1 MFALSDHA
9 HLNAILP
16 TQMSSS
22 NPQTCLCPN
31 CETGRMSAFYEVKN
45 IPVHSVLLMPTRE
58 RALGY
63 PRRDLKLGFCPECGF
78 ISNVVFDPAVHEY
91 STSCEESQGFSP
103 TFNAFA
109 KALAHRWVQQYGL
122 VGKSVLEIG
131 CGKGEFLAL
140 LVEMG
145 MGKGIGIDPA
155 FIPERLQTPVA
166 SRLEFI
172 QDLYNERYTHLT
184 ADVVCCRHTLEHIS
198 PTSEFMRT
206 VRRTIG
212 NRPETLLL
220 FELPDVHRVLR
231 EAAFWDIYY
240 EHCSYFTTGS
250 LARLFRR
257 HGFDLLELELEYD
270 GQYIVI
276 AGRPAKPAGQAV
288 LHGESDLAT
297 ITAEVA
303 AFPERFRQI
312 KAGWLSRINALHAAG
327 KRVILW
333 GGGSKA
339 VSFLTT
345 LGLQE
350 QIDFVVDINPHKH
363 GKFTPG
369 SGHAVRSP
377 EALKELRPDAVILMN
392 PVYVKEVGEMLGK
405 MGLNPEILP
414 V

>member
-1 MFALSDHA
+1 M
-9 HLNAILP
+9 
-16 TQMSSS
+16 TK
-22 NPQTCLCPN
+22 
-31 CETGRMSAFYEVKN
+31 FYEVRN

-63 PRRDLKLGFCPECGF
+63 PRRDLKLGFCPDCGF
-78 ISNVVFDPAVHEY
+78 VSNMIFDPTVHEY

-109 KALAHRWVQQYGL
+109 KSLAQRWVAQYGL
-122 VGKSVLEIG
+122 VGRSVLEIG

-140 LVEMG
+140 LVEKG
-145 MGKGIGIDPA
+145 MKGGVGIDPA
-155 FIPERLQTPVA
+155 LIPERLDTPVA

-172 QDLYNERYTHLT
+172 QDLYDEKYTHLS

-212 NRPETLLL
+212 DHPDTLLL
-220 FELPDVHRVLR
+220 FELPDVHRVLT

-250 LARLFRR
+250 LARLFRK

-276 AGRPAKPAGQAV
+276 AGRPATRGGQEPLEGEDDLVEIANAV
-288 LHGESDLAT
+288 AS
-297 ITAEVA
+297 
-303 AFPERFRQI
+303 FPERFATI
-312 KAGWLSRINALHAAG
+312 KAGWISRLDDFQSKG
-327 KRVILW
+327 LRTILW

-345 LGLQE
+345 LGLDQ

-363 GKFTPG
+363 GKFIPG
-369 SGHAVRSP
+369 SGHSVKGP
-377 EALKELRPDAVILMN
+377 EDLMGLRPDKVILMN
-392 PVYVKEVGEMLGK
+392 PVYQEEVRLMLEG
-405 MGLNPEILP
+405 MGLAPEIIP

>member
-1 MFALSDHA
+1 
-9 HLNAILP
+9 
-16 TQMSSS
+16 MSV
-22 NPQTCLCPN
+22 
-31 CETGRMSAFYEVKN
+31 FYEVKN

-58 RALGY
+58 RALTY

-78 ISNVVFDPAVHEY
+78 ISNTVFDPSVHEY

-109 KALAHRWVQQYGL
+109 RSLARRWVEQYGL
-122 VGKSVLEIG
+122 KGRSALEIG

-145 MGKGIGIDPA
+145 MEKGIGIDPA
-155 FIPERLQTPVA
+155 FIPERLNTPVA

-172 QDLYNERYTHLT
+172 QDLYNERYTHLK

-212 NRPETLLL
+212 DRPDTLLL

-257 HGFDLLELELEYD
+257 HGFDLLELDLEYD

-276 AGRPAKPAGQAV
+276 AGRPSISGGQTLLPGELDLDAV
-288 LHGESDLAT
+288 
-297 ITAEVA
+297 TAEVV
-303 AFPERFRQI
+303 AFPERFRKI
-312 KAGWLSRINALHAAG
+312 KEGWLSRINSLHDAG
-327 KRVILW
+327 KRIVVW

-345 LGLQE
+345 LGFKE

-363 GKFTPG
+363 GKYVPG
-369 SGHAVRSP
+369 AGHEVKSP
-377 EALKELRPDAVILMN
+377 QALREQKPDCVILMN
-392 PVYVKEVGEMLGK
+392 PVYVKEVGEMLGT
-405 MGLNPEILP
+405 MGLHPQILP